1 MLLHWVAGAGA
12 RARFESRHAHAD
24 TCNFHGGSHRN
35 QYASNFNAKPHA
47 LDPYRNG
54 HKHSNCH
61 RNADCHADGNGL
73 ANILPACHEH
83 AKPHVHTIA
92 YAHHYAVSHFHLHVH
107 TNHHLHGN
115 IVIYAATNK
124 YVGSAAEYIN
134 AFVNSVP
141 ISMTDILP
149 FLKSMISVSGVSG
162 NETPVAK
169 LIEAKWRSLVDETR
183 LSRVGSL
190 HGLKRGSGTG
200 AARSKSKGKRPSIL
214 IAAHMD
220 AIGMRVSQLVDGF
233 LRITNVGGIDVRV
246 LPGAEVTVHASS
258 GVDLPAVIAMPSSK
272 LLPESAGDGA
282 LEIGYLLADTGL
294 TAREVGKKVK
304 VGDLISFAN
313 EPMELA
319 GDIISGH
326 TIDNRASV
334 AALTVC
340 LEELQSK
347 PHVWDVWA
355 VATVQ
360 EETSYLGGYTSA
372 FEIRPDIAIAVDG
385 TYAKGP
391 GANGWQTHAMGKGV
405 GLCMGPNM
413 HPFLHTKLQELAERL
428 EIPWFLDVTTAHS
441 STDADP
447 MQVTAEGI
455 PTALVEFPIR
465 YMHTPVESVAVKD
478 IQRAG
483 RLLAEFIA
491 SLEENFV
498 ETINWDE

>member
-1 MLLHWVAGAGA
+1 
-12 RARFESRHAHAD
+12 
-24 TCNFHGGSHRN
+24 
-35 QYASNFNAKPHA
+35 
-47 LDPYRNG
+47 
-54 HKHSNCH
+54 
-61 RNADCHADGNGL
+61 
-73 ANILPACHEH
+73 
-83 AKPHVHTIA
+83 
-92 YAHHYAVSHFHLHVH
+92 
-107 TNHHLHGN
+107 
-115 IVIYAATNK
+115 
-124 YVGSAAEYIN
+124 
-134 AFVNSVP
+134 
-141 ISMTDILP
+141 MTDIVP
-149 FLKSMISVSGVSG
+149 FLKSLISASGVSG
-162 NETPVAK
+162 NETPVAN
-169 LIEAKWRSLVDETR
+169 LIEEKWRPLVDETR

-190 HGLKRGSGTG
+190 HGLKKGSRKGG
-200 AARSKSKGKRPSIL
+200 ALSKSKGKRPSIL

-220 AIGMRVSQLVDGF
+220 AIGMRVTQVVDGF
-233 LRITNVGGIDVRV
+233 LRFTNVGGIDVRV
-246 LPGAEVTVHASS
+246 LPGEEVTVHASG
-258 GVDLPAVIAMPSSK
+258 GVDLPAVIAMPPSK

-294 TAREVGKKVK
+294 TAREVEKKVK

-319 GDIISGH
+319 GDILSGH

-360 EETSYLGGYTSA
+360 EETSFLGGYTSA

-385 TYAKGP
+385 TFAKGP

-405 GLCMGPNM
+405 GLCMGPNI
-413 HPFLHTKLQELAERL
+413 HPFLHKNLQELAERL

-491 SLEENFV
+491 SLDEKFV
-498 ETINWDE
+498 ETISWDE